1 MILVEP
7 ISPPSAAP
15 HPESTSDLPPS
26 YESVLNAEFGDPT
39 PSVFHAASPPLPP
52 IPDDGPLPEP
62 HLPTLHE
69 RHSAPT
75 IPQMAAGSQRR
86 RRAPSHAPIL
96 PARNPTRPRSTVLPR
111 QHGEHQAR
119 QRAVSLGR
127 PLSRRST
134 SSPGPTPVRR
144 ESRARRV
151 STTRQQV
158 TMPRYSQTLPSRSQ
172 TRGRPPLT
180 PNSPQD
186 LLDLAAFRRKSFF
199 CSSKKTAQLV
209 RQHAMSFLM
218 EESHK
223 TSVAETLTLLD
234 EACSLC
240 KLTLGTVLSETKVDG
255 HPILY
260 WAVVQGRPDATIQA
274 LLKYIPSPMD
284 DEMRQAALTRSDW
297 RLFQRIRIWL
307 GMGGK
312 VKVDERV
319 DGKGFTV
326 HFQNLSME
334 TGVEFIA
341 TGRMWRLDFSPGTMS
356 LSLLSTSAPTFVDGV
371 FLDTSRATPSYSVPL
386 KSAQMLRP
394 GRGKD
399 GKSKHINASFPMNA
413 RLEKSRLDVRLVKP
427 TEDSSCVI
435 C

>member
-1 MILVEP
+1 
-7 ISPPSAAP
+7 
-15 HPESTSDLPPS
+15 
-26 YESVLNAEFGDPT
+26 
-39 PSVFHAASPPLPP
+39 
-52 IPDDGPLPEP
+52 
-62 HLPTLHE
+62 
-69 RHSAPT
+69 
-75 IPQMAAGSQRR
+75 
-86 RRAPSHAPIL
+86 
-96 PARNPTRPRSTVLPR
+96 
-111 QHGEHQAR
+111 
-119 QRAVSLGR
+119 
-127 PLSRRST
+127 
-134 SSPGPTPVRR
+134 
-144 ESRARRV
+144 
-151 STTRQQV
+151 
-158 TMPRYSQTLPSRSQ
+158 MPRYSQTVPSRSQ

-218 EESHK
+218 EEGHQ
-223 TSVAETLTLLD
+223 TSVAETLALLD

-240 KLTLGTVLSETKVDG
+240 KLTLGTVLRESKVDG
-255 HPILY
+255 HPVLY

-274 LLKYIPSPMD
+274 LLKYIPRPMD

-307 GMGGK
+307 GMAGK
-312 VKVDERV
+312 VKVDELV

-341 TGRMWRLDFSPGTMS
+341 VGRMWRLDFPPGTMS
-356 LSLLSTSAPTFVDGV
+356 LSLVSTSAPTFVDAT
-371 FLDTSRATPSYSVPL
+371 FFDTSRATPSYSVTL
-386 KSAQMLRP
+386 KATQMLRP

-399 GKSKHINASFPMNA
+399 GKTKSIVASLPVNVK
-413 RLEKSRLDVRLVKP
+413 LEKARLDVKLVKP